1 MPAIHILKTFKKVAF
16 VAVLS
21 TGLILS
27 APASAKKKPS
37 LEIFPYG
44 GSNTFFS
51 GTSSATMAPVIQ
63 RAESKTLE
71 TIDKQN
77 FVTQADTALIHLIQG
92 NQEKFIASISTNMLR
107 HFGPDKL
114 QKNVVSALIPYF
126 QQFKE
131 FDTKMTIVP
140 TRDSWD
146 NEGYSLYQSFKTK
159 DGAKKSFLIQMIVEG
174 DAIVVANLTPDVK
187 SPYK

>member
-1 MPAIHILKTFKKVAF
+1 MTLNRFKRTVF
-16 VAVLS
+16 ITLLS
-21 TGLILS
+21 VGLALA

-44 GSNTFFS
+44 GFGTFFS

-63 RAESKTLE
+63 QAESKTLQ
-71 TIDKQN
+71 TVDKKD
-77 FVTQADTALIHLIQG
+77 FVSRADTALVHLIQG
-92 NQEKFIASISTNMLR
+92 NDQQFIAAISTNMLR

-126 QQFKE
+126 QEFKE
-131 FDTKMTIVP
+131 FETKMTIVP

-174 DAIVVANLTPDVK
+174 EDIVVANLTPDVK